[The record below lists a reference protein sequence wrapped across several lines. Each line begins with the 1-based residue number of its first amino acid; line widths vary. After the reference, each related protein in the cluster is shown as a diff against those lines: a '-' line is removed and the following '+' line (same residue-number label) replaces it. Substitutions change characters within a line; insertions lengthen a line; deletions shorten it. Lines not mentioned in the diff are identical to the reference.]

1 MRILSPAKINLFLQ
15 ITGKRPDGYHDLVSL
30 MCCVGL
36 YDTVT
41 LSFGVKGT
49 SVSCRHPDVPEDET
63 NLAAVAASLFFNT
76 LNINDGV
83 KISIE
88 KQIPVGAGLGGGSS
102 NAAAVL
108 LGLNRF
114 YDTAFSRDK
123 LISLGCSIGADVPF
137 FIFRKPAIVSG
148 IGDKLK
154 AYQGLES
161 FKILLVFPGFGI
173 STAKVYKNLN
183 LGLTNCKK
191 KLRSFLLNEQSFN
204 PGCHL
209 CNDLEPTAASMY
221 PGIFIAKQALLRYGA
236 LGALMS
242 GSGSTVFGLFPDSD
256 TAFRAQRALEA
267 NNEWQVYLVDMITKE
282 NVFERSHRGNLS

>member
-1 MRILSPAKINLFLQ
+1 MRILSPAKINLFLK

-36 YDTVT
+36 YDTVSLT
-41 LSFGVKGT
+41 FGVKET
-49 SVSCRHPDVPEDET
+49 SVSCFHPDVPEDET
-63 NLAAVAASLFFNT
+63 NLAFAAASLFFNT
-76 LNINDGV
+76 LNINQGV

-88 KQIPVGAGLGGGSS
+88 KQIPVAAGLGGGSS
-102 NAAAVL
+102 NAAAVF
-108 LGLNRF
+108 LGLNRH
-114 YDTAFSRDK
+114 YGYPFSPDK
-123 LISLGCSIGADVPF
+123 LISMGLSIGADVPF

-161 FKILLVFPGFGI
+161 FKILLVFPGFSI

-191 KLRSFLLNEQSFN
+191 KLRSFLLSKRSFD

-221 PGIFIAKQALLRYGA
+221 PGISTVKEALLRHGA
-236 LGALMS
+236 LGALVS
-242 GSGSTVFGLFPDSD
+242 GSGSAVFGLFLDSD
-256 TAFRAQRALEA
+256 KALKAYRALA
-267 NNEWQVYLVDMITKE
+267 GNDKWQLYLVDMMTKE
-282 NVFERSHRGNLS
+282 GVFESSHRDDLS